1 MRHCSGGIRALL
13 CAAAVLLAAAPAAAQ
28 EYPAKQIRIV
38 VPLAPGG
45 ISDNV
50 ARMLSAKLTDFG
62 RQPVI
67 VENRPGA
74 NSILGAEAVL
84 KSPADGYTLFMGGS
98 GPFAIQPNLTP
109 KLPYS
114 IRDFVPI
121 VHIGT
126 WANLLVVHPSVPV
139 KSLKELI
146 ALAKSQPGK
155 LSYASQGNGSTGHI
169 TAEQFKQ
176 LTGTDIVHI
185 PYKGAAPASQ
195 DLIGGQVHFMFDSVM
210 VSMPHVRAGKLRALG
225 ITLAERNTVAAADV
239 PTMAE
244 AGLAGIEGGAWF
256 GLFAPAGSPRAAVDW
271 LNRETRRAFS
281 DPDMRNRLLA
291 QGASLGLGSPESFSA
306 WIASEHERWGR
317 VIRAAGIKVE

>member
-1 MRHCSGGIRALL
+1 MVGVATLA
-13 CAAAVLLAAAPAAAQ
+13 CAVPCFSQ
-28 EYPAKQIRIV
+28 EYPSKPLRIV

-50 ARMLSAKLTDFG
+50 ARMLAAKLTDAG
-62 RQPVI
+62 RQPVV

-74 NSILGAEAVL
+74 NSILGAEAVM
-84 KSPADGYTLFMGGS
+84 KSPADGHTLFMGGS

-109 KLPYS
+109 RLPYS
-114 IRDFVPI
+114 IRDFIPV

-146 ALAKSQPGK
+146 ALAKAKPGS

-195 DLIGGQVHFMFDSVM
+195 DLIGGQVQLMFDSVM

-281 DPDMRNRLLA
+281 EPELRDRLLA
-291 QGASLGLGSPESFSA
+291 QGASLGLGSPESFAA
-306 WIASEHERWGR
+306 WVTSEHERWGR
-317 VIRAAGIKVE
+317 VIRAAGIKTD